1 MHHDSRESPLSFWRP
16 WRLWGFTLKVVEVKI
31 NVLWC
36 ITQQVKVWS
45 MLSSSLRPFIE
56 ALMMVLSPSKWK
68 ISIRNATVFEN
79 VTADYVEVVVTVI
92 SDVDIARR
100 AANVAKGEWEK
111 PASIQGRSCRGQVH
125 IMFDNLSKRLFKGPD
140 ISYYRYSVAIIIFVL
155 KW

>member
-1 MHHDSRESPLSFWRP
+1 MHHDSRESPLSFWRLR
-16 WRLWGFTLKVVEVKI
+16 RLWGFTLKAVEVKI

-45 MLSSSLRPFIE
+45 MLSGSLRPFVE

-68 ISIRNATVFEN
+68 IRIRNPTVCEN

-100 AANVAKGEWEK
+100 AATVAKGKWEK
-111 PASIQGRSCRGQVH
+111 PASIQCRSCRGQVH
-125 IMFDNLSKRLFKGPD
+125 VMFDNLSKR
-140 ISYYRYSVAIIIFVL
+140 FVDFL
-155 KW
+155 RVLILATVGTRLLL